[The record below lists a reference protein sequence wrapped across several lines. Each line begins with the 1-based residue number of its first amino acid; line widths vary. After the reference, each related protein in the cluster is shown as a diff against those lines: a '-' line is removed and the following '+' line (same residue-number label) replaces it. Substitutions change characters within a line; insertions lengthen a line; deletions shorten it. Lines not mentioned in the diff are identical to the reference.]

1 MSHYVIIDGV
11 LQKSTTD
18 TKRWASRA
26 YKAVPSDTEEPKDV
40 LGLPKEDHRSAFEI
54 IQSLDET
61 PEV

>member
-26 YKAVPSDTEEPKDV
+26 AKAQPSATEEPRDAV
-40 LGLPKEDHRSAFEI
+40 ALPEDRRTDYEI
-54 IQSLDET
+54 IEGLEEHDG
-61 PEV
+61 V